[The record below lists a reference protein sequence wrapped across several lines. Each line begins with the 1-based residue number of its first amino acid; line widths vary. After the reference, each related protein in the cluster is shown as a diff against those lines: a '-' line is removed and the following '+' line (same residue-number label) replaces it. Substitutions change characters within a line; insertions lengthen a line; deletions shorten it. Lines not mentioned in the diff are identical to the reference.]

1 MFLQNLQ
8 PLHLDEEVVRAHVV
22 PGHVLFTRP
31 RRLRPQPGNFRLL
44 HFAPCT
50 NLLTSPLPSSE
61 HCPCD
66 LVENIYLISSVKV

>member
-1 MFLQNLQ
+1 MSLQNLQ

-31 RRLRPQPGNFRLL
+31 RRLRPQPGSFRLL
-44 HFAPCT
+44 HFAPSC
-50 NLLTSPLPSSE
+50 SYHPSSE

-66 LVENIYLISSVKV
+66 IVENIYLISIVKV

>member
-1 MFLQNLQ
+1 MSLQNLQ

-44 HFAPCT
+44 HFVPPTCSVL
-50 NLLTSPLPSSE
+50 NLL
-61 HCPCD
+61 
-66 LVENIYLISSVKV
+66 